1 MNMKIE
7 DFIKN
12 RQIEKRA
19 FINGEYVNSLS
30 GSVISKKS
38 SFNDMDLSGIAA
50 CDEVDVDRAVQCA
63 KASFDSKVWCGK
75 TPQERKDIL
84 LKMADIMESN
94 KEELAILDTI
104 ETNRAYRNYL
114 YDSIPKAIE
123 AVRYFAEGIDKY
135 YDMLIPPRGNQ
146 IGMVVKV
153 PLGVVGVIT
162 PWNDP
167 LVVAMWKVAPALLMG
182 NSVIIKPAEQSSFS
196 IIKLAEYAVEAG
208 IPKGVFNVVPGYG
221 EVAGKALAMHNDVQ
235 GVFFTGSSS
244 VGKLIIQYA
253 GLSNM
258 KKVGL
263 ECGGKSPFIVTK
275 NCKDIARAARILA
288 ENVFYNQGQICSA
301 PSRVIVDKTIKEEFL
316 DCLKEEC
323 EKFIPGNPYDLQNNV
338 GCVVSREQFDKIN
351 SYLDIANTEAEE
363 VYQAVNKKD
372 ILSNACCIQPT
383 IISGISNQARVAQE
397 EIFGPVVVVLEAEGI
412 KEAVSIANDTK
423 YGLAG
428 AVFTDDINEAYYA
441 ASRIQAGLVHVNS
454 YGQDDNMA
462 PFGGMKESGLGKD
475 KSLFAFNEYSELK
488 TVWMT
493 FELED

>member
-1 MNMKIE
+1 MRVE
-7 DFIKN
+7 DFIKD

-19 FINGEYVNSLS
+19 FINGEYTDSVS
-30 GSVISKKS
+30 GEVVSKAS
-38 SFNDMDLSGIAA
+38 SFNGMDLSGIAA
-50 CDEVDVDRAVQCA
+50 CNEVDVDKAVQCA
-63 KASFDSKVWCGK
+63 KAAFESKVWCGK
-75 TPQERKDIL
+75 TPQERKDIM
-84 LKMADIMESN
+84 LKLADIMESN

-104 ETNRAYRNYL
+104 ETNRAFSNYL

-146 IGMVVKV
+146 MGMVTKV

-182 NSVIIKPAEQSSFS
+182 NSVVIKPAEQSSFS
-196 IIKLAEYAVEAG
+196 IIKLAEYVVEAG
-208 IPKGVFNVVPGYG
+208 VPKGVFNVVPGYG
-221 EVAGKALAMHNDVQ
+221 EVAGKALALHNDVQ

-244 VGKLIIQYA
+244 VGKMIIQYA

-275 NCKDIARAARILA
+275 NCKNVARAARILA

-301 PSRVIVDKTIKEEFL
+301 PSRVIVDKNIKEEFL
-316 DCLKEEC
+316 NCLKEEC
-323 EKFIPGNPYDLQNNV
+323 EKFVPGTPYNLQNNV

-351 SYLDIANTEAEE
+351 SYIDIANVEAKE
-363 VYQAVNKKD
+363 VYQAVSKKD
-372 ILSNACCIQPT
+372 IASKACCIQPT

-397 EIFGPVVVVLEAEGI
+397 EIFGPVVVILESDDI
-412 KEAVSIANDTK
+412 KDAISIANDTK

-475 KSLFAFNEYSELK
+475 KSLVAFSEYSELK

-493 FELED
+493 FELEE